1 MRAVDAD
8 ILIIPGL
15 NNSGPEHWQS
25 RWQEKL
31 STARRVFQDD
41 WQRPSR
47 LAWESS
53 IKLTILDSSRPVVLI
68 AHSLGVIAALHAA
81 QSVSDKIAG
90 AFLVAPPSETVMRE
104 IPTINCDFL
113 PAPRQPLVFPTIL
126 VGSRD
131 DPYADHQYTRD
142 LALDLGAKF
151 VDAGAAGHLN
161 IESGHGP
168 WPEGLVTFA
177 HFIAKL

>member
-1 MRAVDAD
+1 MRAIDAD

-41 WQRPSR
+41 WQQPSR

-53 IKLTILDSSRPVVLI
+53 IKLAILDSSRPVVLI
-68 AHSLGVIAALHAA
+68 AHSLGVIAVLHAA

-90 AFLVAPPSETVMRE
+90 AFLVAPPCETVMRE
-104 IPTINCDFL
+104 IPAIDCDFL
-113 PAPRQPLVFPTIL
+113 SSA
-126 VGSRD
+126 SD
-131 DPYADHQYTRD
+131 
-142 LALDLGAKF
+142 
-151 VDAGAAGHLN
+151 
-161 IESGHGP
+161 S
-168 WPEGLVTFA
+168 
-177 HFIAKL
+177 FICL